1 MLCIIP
7 ARGGSRRIPRKS
19 VRLFYGKPIITYSIS
34 LAQSAGLDVF
44 VSTDDAAIAQ
54 IAKDFGAR
62 VIQRPFELAE
72 DSVGTQE
79 VMAHAMG
86 VLGMRKNTRVACLY
100 PCAPLLDL
108 EYFIAGRPGKGY
120 AVTVGTNPLR
130 DAGAAYWGDSKD
142 FKVEVPL
149 YNIST
154 RLIPLAEEDVIDIN
168 TEEDWFVAENRYA
181 LKHGLTPQHS
191 GTVPQVSIVEM
202 AARRLTPDEIAK
214 SLGGFVENGTMV
226 IP

>member
-1 MLCIIP
+1 MICVIP
-7 ARGGSRRIPRKS
+7 ARGSSRRIPRKNL
-19 VRLFYGKPIITYSIS
+19 RLFYGKPIITYSIS
-34 LAQSAGLDVF
+34 LAQSAALDVF

-54 IAKDFGAR
+54 IAKDYGAR

-72 DSVGTQE
+72 DSIGTQA
-79 VMAHAMG
+79 VMAHAMSM
-86 VLGMRKNTRVACLY
+86 LGMRKNTRVACLY
-100 PCAPLLDL
+100 PCAPMLDL
-108 EYFIAGRPGKGY
+108 EYFIAGKPGKGY

-154 RLIPLAEEDVIDIN
+154 RLIPLAEDDVIDVN
-168 TEEDWFVAENRYA
+168 TEEDWLIAENRYA
-181 LKHGLTPQHS
+181 LKHGMTPQHS
-191 GTVPQVSIVEM
+191 GTVVPSTVEK
-202 AARRLTPDEIAK
+202 AARRLTPDEVAK
-214 SLGGFVENGTMV
+214 SLGGFIENDTMV